1 MTADADA
8 DAHTTTVATDPSR
21 AVLGRPRTLAG
32 WHLSTVMLLLLGGCF
47 PLLFTNLRPASLS
60 APPVV
65 LALLVTAWS
74 TLRLVGLLVR
84 GEPRLIQATFW
95 IFVYV
100 WFGLAALAETVDQRF
115 PILNQEFSSDLQ
127 VRALVSILLGLAA
140 YEMGVAV
147 RTTRLQ
153 SSPVLRWLDIRT
165 IHTRRVWYIA
175 GFGLIAVAV
184 AVWTLGLGTLFSSR
198 TTLTSAFIGLPSPTL
213 RPDQVANK
221 AVGLLKAN
229 LTWAPIFVAC
239 YLLLLLRSKHKSIGT
254 GRDPLVTTHAANV
267 LLVALIVGNL
277 IGNNPIGNPRYR
289 FAGVL
294 FALLVAYW
302 PLRSAYRF
310 RVVAVG
316 ILVGVLFV
324 FPFADVF
331 RYDDRLV
338 NINPLKSE
346 LIESP
351 NFAMYQQEVNAQLY
365 VDEHGYTFGVQ
376 TMGGALVFVP
386 RSLWEGKPIDTG
398 NLIVRTN
405 LINASA
411 SLWATVFVDGGWLA
425 VGFVF
430 LLYGWFTG
438 ACEEAFVRQP
448 TSLSFASIFVPLFA
462 GFQIFFLRGDLQ
474 PAVGELAML
483 PVLLFFATRTPSKP
497 RSATSTTSR
506 GSRHRRSFAT

>member
-1 MTADADA
+1 MTA
-8 DAHTTTVATDPSR
+8 DAHTTTAATNPSR
-21 AVLGRPRTLAG
+21 SVLGRPRTLAG

-47 PLLFTNLRPASLS
+47 PLLFTNLRLASLS

-74 TLRLVGLLVR
+74 AFRLVGLLVR

-127 VRALVSILLGLAA
+127 VRALVIILVGLAA
-140 YEMGVAV
+140 YEVGVAV
-147 RTTRLQ
+147 RNTRPQ
-153 SSPVLRWLDIRT
+153 SSPALRWLDVRT
-165 IHTRRVWYIA
+165 VQARRVWYIA
-175 GFGLIAVAV
+175 GFGLIAVAI
-184 AVWTLGLGTLFSSR
+184 AAWTLGLGTLFSSR
-198 TTLTSAFIGLPSPTL
+198 TTLTSAFIGSPSPTL
-213 RPDQVANK
+213 RPDQVTNK
-221 AVGLLKAN
+221 AAGLLKAN
-229 LTWAPIFVAC
+229 LTWAPVFLGC
-239 YLLLLLRSKHKSIGT
+239 YLLLLLRRKHTLT
-254 GRDPLVTTHAANV
+254 GSGRVPLVTTYAATV
-267 LLVALIVGNL
+267 LLIALVIGNL
-277 IGNNPIGNPRYR
+277 IANNPVGNPRYR
-289 FAGVL
+289 FAGVG

-310 RVVAVG
+310 RIVVGGLLVG
-316 ILVGVLFV
+316 ILFV

-346 LIESP
+346 LVESP

-376 TMGGALVFVP
+376 TIGAALVFVP
-386 RSLWEGKPIDTG
+386 RSLWPGKPIDTG
-398 NLIVRTN
+398 NLIVRTDI
-405 LINASA
+405 INASA

-438 ACEEAFVRQP
+438 ACEEAFVRRP
-448 TSLSFASIFVPLFA
+448 TSLSFAAIFVPLFA

-474 PAVGELAML
+474 PAVGELAIL
-483 PVLLFFATRTPSKP
+483 PLLLFFATRTPSKP
-497 RSATSTTSR
+497 RSETSTTSR
-506 GSRHRRSFAT
+506 GARHRRSLAT